1 MLVYEGILVGVVVL
15 VINTLEIW
23 LASPMLNRPMVIGA
37 LIGLIL
43 GDLETGV
50 MMGASLELI
59 FMGVVMIGAS
69 TPPDALIG
77 SAVGTAFAILTNA
90 DTEIAMTIAF
100 PVALLASMV
109 HTLLVTARA
118 LWHPLIEKFLN
129 EGNDKGLERMVPVV
143 AWTMILPKSLLV
155 AFAVMVGTN
164 MVQQIIDVIPEFI
177 TGGLSVASGIM
188 AAVGFAM
195 LLKMMWSKKMCIYY
209 FLGFL
214 LVAYLKLPIL
224 AIAFFGIILCVILYF
239 EGNQKISNASQ
250 ETAIEEE
257 LFND

>member
-1 MLVYEGILVGVVVL
+1 MLIYEGILVGAVVL
-15 VINTLEIW
+15 LINTLEIW
-23 LASPMLNRPMVIGA
+23 LASPMLNRPMVVGA
-37 LIGLIL
+37 LIGLLL

-50 MMGASLELI
+50 AMGASLELI

-100 PVALLASMV
+100 PIALLASMV
-109 HTLLVTARA
+109 HTLLVTARS
-118 LWHPLIEKFLN
+118 LWHPLIERFLD

-155 AFAVMVGTN
+155 AIAVMVGTN
-164 MVQQIIDVIPEFI
+164 AVQQLIDIIPEFI

-214 LVAYLKLPIL
+214 LAAYLQLPIL

-239 EGNQKISNASQ
+239 EGGEMKADTTG
-250 ETAIEEE
+250 ETVSEEE